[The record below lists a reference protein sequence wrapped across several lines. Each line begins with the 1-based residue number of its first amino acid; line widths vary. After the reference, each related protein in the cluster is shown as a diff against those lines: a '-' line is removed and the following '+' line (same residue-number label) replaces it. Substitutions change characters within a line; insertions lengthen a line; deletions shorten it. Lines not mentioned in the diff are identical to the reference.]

1 MKKPLLLSFLI
12 LISAN
17 ALTDEVDI
25 DNYYPEDYLA
35 VFYDSYVEC
44 LYYIEND
51 LGIDIETELDG
62 LSHTMKYDRRLD

>member
-35 VFYDSYVEC
+35 VFYDYYEEC